1 MANKNPIDKGQ
12 FIQRWAFFP
21 IAQAYKMA
29 SIIGLS
35 DGFKQ
40 RTDKFYQTIVRLY
53 PLWRNI
59 RPWVKKYIYFWA
71 TEEEKAVMKHTLGQE
86 LFKIWL
92 ENVGGRKSGFRA
104 EVDEKVSFL
113 KYLFKNLH
121 IARHPSFASRYED
134 YQNTV
139 FSLKLL
145 RPNNE
150 AHIYLSFPFSLR
162 PLKKFISQYLEM
174 SVITGDFEM
183 LMRRFPPF
191 HFILNV
197 STAPGKR
204 TPLDLRGLDFQPI
217 IYKLPIKY
225 NVALEL
231 DKIQTRS
238 NNRFVTCLA
247 VDDPKIEQERQAEI
261 SKLKKDLEGVFPKF
275 DYVTNVD
282 FKNGK
287 VIYVPDGKEIPFY
300 GMRRGRFLQI
310 QAELNL
316 LKAIPRPG
324 SDSGLLIRFQLLH
337 PVAVLLEG
345 LNRKPWKGD
354 RREISLDEIEYVWK
368 VIDSLP
374 KISNYSQCDLPLDKF
389 NKEISDRVMESVN
402 KVFENP
408 EASGDEETK
417 TILREVRRLE
427 KEESE
432 DSAWEFL
439 IDRLLEGKG
448 KKEGGGPNQILL
460 PALCLRLSDDAFDAV
475 FSLWPLLTGREISID
490 QNSGEVRVSEVQKEK
505 VEVEKDWDSK
515 DSIRKIKRKRS
526 RETES
531 VLKRGSGKVLLPM
544 LETVKDDMEDLLK
557 NIFAKHVDVSAA
569 TIRTRS
575 EPFLAEMIVE
585 YCLNVKADPE
595 KFRKK
600 LENHLTEHYRIHY
613 DFLMGYLQVEPP
625 EIIKKIHKLH
635 LRDGKPDWDQIQKQI
650 QADVEG
656 ILKHIETTRDRLY
669 SPSGSSRLLCFID
682 PLSVEVRI
690 GDFIFEGNGLEAE
703 EEFIRRHEKRQYE
716 LAELKSSKRF
726 EIMQLQG
733 KKHFIQIKAEV
744 EQYINERQLEVVF
757 SEVKK
762 EAIEKLKQGN
772 MESYFMLSL
781 IKAHHEG
788 GLSEVERVLNEST
801 SIVRAIKPEWYK
813 LQTATDAKKALIG
826 IFKENPKHV
835 DKLMLAVMLDKTP
848 EQMKGI
854 LATDVYKEVNELFA
868 KVIQNMRYVM
878 PMPMS
883 GMPRRDLD
891 LPPQSRELEFGKGE
905 GEEMQTG
912 TVEVIPRADDNSG
925 GQE

>member
-1 MANKNPIDKGQ
+1 MADNKIDKGQ

-21 IAQAYKMA
+21 IAQSYKMA
-29 SIIGLS
+29 SIMALS
-35 DGFKQ
+35 EGFKQ
-40 RTDKFYQTIVRLY
+40 RADTFYFSIIKLF
-53 PLWRNI
+53 PIWRTL

-71 TEEEKAVMKHTLGQE
+71 TEEEKSVMKHTLGQE
-86 LFKIWL
+86 LYRIWL

-104 EVDEKVSFL
+104 LVDEKVSFF

-121 IARHPSFASRYED
+121 IARHPSFAGVYED
-134 YQNTV
+134 YLNTA

-145 RPNNE
+145 RPNIE

-162 PLKKFISQYLEM
+162 PLKKFIAQYLEM

-191 HFILNV
+191 HFILNL

-217 IYKLPIKY
+217 IYKLTIKY

-247 VDDPKIEQERQAEI
+247 VDDPKLEQERQGEI
-261 SKLKKDLEGVFPKF
+261 RKLENELKGVFPNPG
-275 DYVTNVD
+275 YVTNID

-287 VIYVPDGKEIPFY
+287 VVYVPDGKEIPFY
-300 GMRRGRFLQI
+300 GMRRGRFLQM
-310 QAELNL
+310 QSELNL
-316 LKAIPRPG
+316 IKAIPRPG
-324 SDSGLLIRFQLLH
+324 SDSGMIVRFQLRH
-337 PVAVLLEG
+337 PVAVILEG

-354 RREISLDEIEYVWK
+354 KREISLDEIEYVWK

-374 KISNYSQCDLPLDKF
+374 SIFTYSQCEMPLDSF
-389 NKEISDRVMESVN
+389 NKEISGKVMDSIN

-408 EASGDEETK
+408 EAAGSEETK
-417 TILREVRRLE
+417 TILKEVRRLE

-432 DSAWEFL
+432 ERAWDFL

-448 KKEGGGPNQILL
+448 KKDGPNQIILQ
-460 PALCLRLSDDAFDAV
+460 ALCLRLNDDAFNAV

-490 QNSGEVRVSEVQKEK
+490 QSSGEVRVSEVQKEK

-515 DSIRKIKRKRS
+515 DRVRKIKREKIRK
-526 RETES
+526 TES
-531 VLKRGSGKVLLPM
+531 VLERGSGKVLLPM

-557 NIFAKHVDVSAA
+557 NVFAKYVDVSAA

-575 EPFLAEMIVE
+575 EPFLSEMIVE
-585 YCLNVKADPE
+585 YCLNVKADPA
-595 KFRKK
+595 KFREK
-600 LENHLTEHYRIHY
+600 LEKHLTEHYRIHY
-613 DFLMGYLQVEPP
+613 DFLIGYLQVEPP

-635 LRDGKPDWDQIQKQI
+635 LKDGKADWDKIQEQI

-656 ILKHIETTRDRLY
+656 ILNHIETTRDRLY

-682 PLSVEVRI
+682 PISVEVRI

-703 EEFIRRHEKRQYE
+703 EEFISRHEKRQYE
-716 LAELKSSKRF
+716 LAEIKSSKKF
-726 EIMQLQG
+726 EILQLQG
-733 KKHFIQIKAEV
+733 KKHFMQIKAEV

-781 IKAHHEG
+781 IKAHQEG
-788 GLSEVERVLNEST
+788 GLGEVEKVLNEST
-801 SIVRAIKPEWYK
+801 NIVRAIKPEWHK
-813 LQTATDAKKALIG
+813 LQMATAAKQALIG
-826 IFKENPKHV
+826 ILKDNPKHV
-835 DKLMLAVMLDKTP
+835 DKIMLAVMLDKTP
-848 EQMKGI
+848 DQMKGI
-854 LATDVYKEVNELFA
+854 VATDIYKEVNELFA
-868 KVIQNMRYVM
+868 KVLQNMRYVM
-878 PMPMS
+878 PMS
-883 GMPRRDLD
+883 TMPRMTRDSN
-891 LPPQSRELEFGKGE
+891 LPSQGRALEFGTGAE
-905 GEEMQTG
+905 NETQTE
-912 TVEVIPRADDNSG
+912 TVEVLPHTDRESG
-925 GQE
+925 KN